1 MTIALLLAPLF
12 NYLPSISYYLIIY
25 TVQFFE
31 VSVCS
36 AFFVFNL
43 ERRKHFIWYLIL
55 YFVLAIGL
63 IFLFSYL
70 RTLFNDSTLIRMI
83 LTFLIYI
90 FAFGMINLLFKSSMV
105 MNCTITIRILAVR
118 ELTDAIFNIII
129 LLSGNDTRHTIEIVP
144 NAGNYVNALLYD
156 VIHIAFHLTFALIF
170 NSKLINHE
178 KDKKLLSQYGVLGLI
193 IVSFMCV
200 IKTFV
205 LEYEPESYIL
215 YILSMVLIG
224 LLSLCVLAMQY
235 FILKGR
241 DYRQEINLMERVLY
255 FEKKQYETVKESI
268 ESINMKCHDIKHQL
282 DNFQGKLTTEE
293 VELLKKSVEIYDLS
307 IRTGNQNLDT
317 ILYEKQLL
325 CNKHQI
331 RLDILAD
338 GQAIYF
344 MSDVHLHTLLN
355 NALTNALES
364 VSKVEDSSKRLIG
377 FILRNQ
383 DQDVYLEIYNY
394 FKGEVISSDIEQ
406 IKTTKEDKNHHGLG
420 LKSIKHI
427 VDFYHGTMDIK
438 VDNEKGMFFLKINFP
453 KNKHSSH

>member
-1 MTIALLLAPLF
+1 M
-12 NYLPSISYYLIIY
+12 
-25 TVQFFE
+25 QFFE

-70 RTLFNDSTLIRMI
+70 RMLFNDSTLIRMI
-83 LTFLIYI
+83 LTLLIYI

-129 LLSGNDTRHTIEIVP
+129 LLSGNDTRYTIEIVP

-156 VIHIAFHLTFALIF
+156 VIHIACHLTFALIF
-170 NSKLINHE
+170 NSKLINQE

-331 RLDILAD
+331 RLDVLAD

-344 MSDVHLHTLLN
+344 MSDVHLYTLLN

-364 VSKVEDSSKRLIG
+364 VSKVEPTESKVSGVYDKSLKTNIDHSKPRVLIYHTHTTEG
-377 FILRNQ
+377 
-383 DQDVYLEIYNY
+383 Y
-394 FKGEVISSDIEQ
+394 SDGPSD
-406 IKTTKEDKNHHGLG
+406 T
-420 LKSIKHI
+420 
-427 VDFYHGTMDIK
+427 
-438 VDNEKGMFFLKINFP
+438 VDNS
-453 KNKHSSH
+453 KNVVGIGEELTRILENDYGISVIHDKTNHYLSFTTCYEVSGNTVKSYLPNV